1 MDKNLIIRLGV
12 LLFSLLNII
21 LTACGKNPL
30 PVSESM
36 AYEIISIIV
45 VIAASVWNAW
55 KNNNFTAAAKLA
67 QKLLDAIKTGKITA
81 EKVDEFLKFD
91 K

>member
-55 KNNNFTAAAKLA
+55 KNNNLTPAAKA
-67 QKLLDAIKTGKITA
+67 GQKVIDAIKNGDITA
-81 EKVDEFLKFD
+81 EKVEEWL
-91 K
+91 

>member
-36 AYEIISIIV
+36 AYEIISIVV
-45 VIAASVWNAW
+45 VIAASAWNAW
-55 KNNNFTAAAKLA
+55 KNNNLTPAAKA
-67 QKLLDAIKTGKITA
+67 GQKVIDAIKNGDITA
-81 EKVDEFLKFD
+81 EKVEEFFK
-91 K
+91 

>member
-21 LTACGKNPL
+21 LTACGKNPI

-36 AYEIISIIV
+36 AYEIISIAV

-55 KNNNFTAAAKLA
+55 KNNNITPAAKA
-67 QKLLDAIKTGKITA
+67 GQRVIDAIKNGDITA
-81 EKVDEFLKFD
+81 EKVEEFLK
-91 K
+91 